1 MSDSSSKKN
10 LIYKGLAITFS
21 IMFFSLLFAQMIYN
35 KRVHMLDE
43 GIGHLRNEINEEKLF
58 LAFSDQF
65 ATDVSICKTFE
76 TYMQGLSN
84 KVYHTGKNIERVY
97 EEEHNLEKFKLI
109 QREWVYLN
117 IELWLRLLKYNKLC
131 ANKRNYVLYFYPYD
145 CNECAPYANIL
156 NKLNK
161 QYGDELWLFSIPAEI
176 DLKIV
181 SIIKN
186 YFNIK
191 DLPAVVINGKL
202 IKGDN
207 VPALIEKTITRN
219 LKRK

>member
-1 MSDSSSKKN
+1 MSSSSKKN

-35 KRVHMLDE
+35 KRVNMLDE
-43 GIGHLRNEINEEKLF
+43 GIVHLRNEINEEKLF
-58 LAFSDQF
+58 IAFSDEF
-65 ATDVSICKTFE
+65 SGDISICKTFE
-76 TYMQGLSN
+76 TYMRGLSN

-109 QREWVYLN
+109 QKEWVYLN

-131 ANKRNYVLYFYPYD
+131 ANKRNYILYFYPYD
-145 CNECAPYANIL
+145 CSECAPYSNTL

-191 DLPAVVINGKL
+191 NLPAVVLNGKL
-202 IKGDN
+202 LKDKN
-207 VPALIEKTITRN
+207 VPELIEKTINKN